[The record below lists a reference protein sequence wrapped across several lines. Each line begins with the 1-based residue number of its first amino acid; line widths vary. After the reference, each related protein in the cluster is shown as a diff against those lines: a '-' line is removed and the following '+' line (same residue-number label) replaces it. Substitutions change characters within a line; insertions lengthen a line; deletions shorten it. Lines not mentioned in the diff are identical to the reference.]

1 MISGRGLLF
10 RGHDVYGYFCKN
22 ARLRKLTLNNSKQP
36 CPSSL
41 RSVSQSLNRDQF
53 LGHLTGWTKLDMGP
67 FLLIQSNPIWM
78 ITTHHHPLTI
88 FNP

>member
-53 LGHLTGWTKLDMGP
+53 L
-67 FLLIQSNPIWM
+67 
-78 ITTHHHPLTI
+78 
-88 FNP
+88 